1 VLTLLGIDT
10 SSFLEGAKNAA
21 EMYLKDSPHNGAL
34 LFASKLAIYYENG
47 CNILDAFLWNEELED
62 VGLWI
67 RQLVAESLGKENIE
81 GVPVGLTPTV
91 SLGPRDLHSQ
101 LELYLGGPK
110 NRFTLFIKSKKE
122 IEDTVA
128 ETAYQN
134 TIEAYTKE
142 GLPFEQYE
150 MEEINEKNI
159 AEFFV
164 FMMLTVV
171 YLAEHLKVNAFDQ
184 PSVEDFKLKV
194 HKDKSL

>member
-1 VLTLLGIDT
+1 
-10 SSFLEGAKNAA
+10 
-21 EMYLKDSPHNGAL
+21 M
-34 LFASKLAIYYENG
+34 
-47 CNILDAFLWNEELED
+47 
-62 VGLWI
+62 
-67 RQLVAESLGKENIE
+67 
-81 GVPVGLTPTV
+81 PVGLTPTV

-150 MEEINEKNI
+150 MEEISEKNI